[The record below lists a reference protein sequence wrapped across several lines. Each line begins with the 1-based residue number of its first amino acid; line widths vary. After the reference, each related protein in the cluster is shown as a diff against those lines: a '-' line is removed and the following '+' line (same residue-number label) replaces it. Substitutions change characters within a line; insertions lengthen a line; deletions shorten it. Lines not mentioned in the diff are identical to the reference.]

1 MNENLM
7 KHLPKD
13 AQHIVANAFKHMKIA
28 EEEIEAAKQRYPNKA
43 AQLHN
48 SFKLLCP
55 PETFASFTSELYR
68 AHAKEL
74 LQRIARG
81 KDLSLAT
88 RAELCIALSEASFL
102 APLRND
108 FYCFYSQCF
117 RAVFPKKYGE
127 IFKGWPSRPSFKGAL
142 KELKHKLQRKFQ
154 SKRGIG
160 LDEKR
165 SNESK
170 KKGRKSHVTQSL

>member
-1 MNENLM
+1 MNGKLLT
-7 KHLPKD
+7 HLPKD
-13 AQHIVANAFKHMKIA
+13 AQRVVANAFKHMKIA
-28 EEEIEAAKQRYPNKA
+28 EGEIAAAKHRYPNMVE
-43 AQLHN
+43 QLHN

-55 PETFASFTSELYR
+55 PETFAKYTGELYR

-88 RAELCIALSEASFL
+88 RAELCIALSEASLLTPF
-102 APLRND
+102 RND
-108 FYCFYSQCF
+108 LYCFYSQCF
-117 RAVFPKKYGE
+117 RVVFPKKYGE
-127 IFKGWPSRPSFKGAL
+127 VFRGWPSRPSFKGAL
-142 KELKHKLQRKFQ
+142 KELKQKLQRKFQ

-160 LDEKR
+160 VDEKR
-165 SNESK
+165 SDQSK